1 MKNEKLFLCV
11 EIGGTN
17 LRLGV
22 VTEEYQL
29 LQFTKFPSSELSDAK
44 DKGEYFKMLL
54 DPVIEQYGRDRF
66 RCISLSLASLMD
78 RDRTI
83 CYNSPNLKGFDHL
96 PLKSILEHIWGL
108 PVIMERDVNTSL
120 LYDLWKNHISGEGI
134 VIGVYIGTG
143 LGNAM
148 SINGRIYKGYT
159 GSSCELGHIPV
170 DGLDEMCGCGKR
182 GCIELRACGKVLAEI
197 AKIRYQCPVSE
208 IFTRYGDRE
217 DVRDVVRMCALATA
231 TEVTIL
237 DPVCVI
243 LGGGVTQM
251 LDFPMDYFEKT
262 ISENLRIPEPRKSLR
277 IIPASPDPEAGIIG
291 AAIHAEAS
299 GDA

>member
-96 PLKSILEHIWGL
+96 PLKSILEHIWRL

-237 DPVCVI
+237 DPICVI

-291 AAIHAEAS
+291 AAIHAAAS
-299 GDA
+299 GNA